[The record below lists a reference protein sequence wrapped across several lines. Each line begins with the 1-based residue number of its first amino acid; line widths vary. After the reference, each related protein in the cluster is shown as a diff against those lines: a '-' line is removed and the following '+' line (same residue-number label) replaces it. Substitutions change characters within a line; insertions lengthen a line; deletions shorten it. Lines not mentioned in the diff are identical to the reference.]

1 MSVSIHH
8 ESLLV
13 LALCHDTMSLVG
25 DVRIQF
31 LLIELA
37 VHVHNVIYCWVS
49 TARIFFFIIIIIIG
63 RVGRC
68 VSQCSGSC
76 RIRTERETEK
86 ETYAVMCAGNI
97 ST

>member
-1 MSVSIHH
+1 MFSRCILYAYEHMSVSIHH

-37 VHVHNVIYCWVS
+37 VHVHNVIYC
-49 TARIFFFIIIIIIG
+49 
-63 RVGRC
+63 
-68 VSQCSGSC
+68 
-76 RIRTERETEK
+76 
-86 ETYAVMCAGNI
+86 
-97 ST
+97 